1 MLLSLA
7 RSVSESARSVSGIS
21 IAVSQVHSCHRP
33 TDSKIKWPT
42 CTKKN
47 CCTATNP
54 RLTFYAPWNIPPN
67 ISPSSPLT
75 FHHISLWHLSIFS
88 FGIHL
93 YFTLTS
99 HHIFLWH
106 PSVFF
111 SASINILRWLPAI
124 FSFGIHLYFTLTS
137 HKTPLASIHLRF
149 WCPSEFHP
157 NRPPVPTR
165 TPIQVPSQ
173 QPSDL
178 HPDILNL
185 PASLPPVF
193 ILTSRQN
200 LILSPALSSK
210 KNIY

>member
-99 HHIFLWH
+99 H
-106 PSVFF
+106 
-111 SASINILRWLPAI
+111 
-124 FSFGIHLYFTLTS
+124 
-137 HKTPLASIHLRF
+137 KTPLASIHLRF

-178 HPDILNL
+178 HPNILKN
-185 PASLPPVF
+185 ASDLPPVF
-193 ILTSRQN
+193 ILTSHQN
-200 LILSPALSSK
+200 LILSLALSSK

>member
-7 RSVSESARSVSGIS
+7 RAVSESARSVSGIS

-33 TDSKIKWPT
+33 TDSKINDRPAR
-42 CTKKN
+42 KKIAAQQQ
-47 CCTATNP
+47 T
-54 RLTFYAPWNIPPN
+54 LTFYAPWNIPPN

-111 SASINILRWLPAI
+111 SGIPPYFSLTPLHILLWHPSIFYAGFQPYFPLASIYILRWHPIKPLWHPSTSASDAHPN
-124 FSFGIHLYFTLTS
+124 FTQNSHRFPPGHPFKIHLNSLPIFTLTS
-137 HKTPLASIHLRF
+137 
-149 WCPSEFHP
+149 
-157 NRPPVPTR
+157 
-165 TPIQVPSQ
+165 
-173 QPSDL
+173 
-178 HPDILNL
+178 
-185 PASLPPVF
+185 
-193 ILTSRQN
+193 
-200 LILSPALSSK
+200 
-210 KNIY
+210 